1 MFVGRDNELAA
12 LEKWVKDDKTRAGV
26 LVGSVGR
33 GKSALLKA
41 FEDQCAG
48 RDIAELPWYVQ
59 SLAVTGDQQASQAME
74 HLLGMMY
81 SAYSGFVKTGPGD
94 RDLWRA
100 SLLSIPAA
108 GKLLAALV
116 KQDTRPGWQRFLHFA
131 AELSKAAVNEYGGDT
146 RLIFL
151 IDPQHELQL
160 AKPGDWVP
168 LAEGLPDAVRLII
181 AQRPDDTLVTHGD
194 ARRAFSS
201 ILEPPLGDLSENE
214 VAQWYEQEIDAGQLQ
229 DFDASVHGTLWRTA
243 YERYSGYPFA
253 HDAVIKVLAYD
264 KPAPAALQEAI
275 IQMPQDVHD
284 LLDLLYQK
292 LCALGNDQHR
302 AALTLCVFAL
312 PAPQEVWAKASKMDP
327 VAFTRMLADDRFA
340 CLFRRV
346 ETRFGKC
353 FLPYHQLF
361 AERLERELKND
372 AVRNDIAEAAW
383 SAIAPPLSDEA
394 LKSCNAP
401 FFELTVAVSVAA
413 CSSEPVRLF
422 EIIDATVALK
432 IRLGLLDDAASD
444 MHLLLAYFGSDEE
457 IAAIAC
463 NNLGLVMKIRGDLD
477 GAEEMHCKALKINKK
492 LGRLEGMAG
501 AYGNLGLVM
510 ESRGDLNG
518 AEEMHRK
525 ALAINEDL
533 GRLEGMADNYGNLGI
548 IMKTRGNLDD
558 AEAMHRKSL
567 EINEKL
573 GRLEGMATNYG
584 NLGIIMEKRGDLE
597 KARAMWVKA
606 RDLFAK
612 LGAQQQVI
620 QVQGWIDG
628 LSS

>member
-1 MFVGRDNELAA
+1 MRFMFVGRDNELAA
-12 LEKWVKDDKTRAGV
+12 LEKWVADDKTRAGV

-33 GKSALLKA
+33 GKSVLLKA

-48 RDIAELPWYVQ
+48 RDMAELPWYVQ
-59 SLAVTGDQQASQAME
+59 SLAVTGDQQAGQAME

-81 SAYSGFVKTGPGD
+81 SACDVLVRTGPGD

-100 SLLSIPAA
+100 SLLSFPVV

-116 KQDTRPGWQRFLHFA
+116 KQDTRPGWQRFPHFA
-131 AELSKAAVNEYGGDT
+131 AELSKAAVKEYGSDT

-168 LAEGLPDAVRLII
+168 LAEGLPDTVRLII

-194 ARRAFSS
+194 AKRVFANV
-201 ILEPPLGDLSENE
+201 LEPPLDDLSDKE
-214 VAQWYEQEIDAGQLQ
+214 VEQWYEQEIDAGQLQ
-229 DFDASVHGTLWRTA
+229 DFDASTHGTLWRTA

-275 IQMPQDVHD
+275 MQMPQDVHD

-292 LCALGNDQHR
+292 LCALGNDQYR

-312 PAPQEVWAKASKMDP
+312 PTPQAVWAKASKMDP
-327 VAFTRMLADDRFA
+327 VAFARMLADNRFA

-346 ETRFGKC
+346 ETRFGEC

-372 AVRNDIAEAAW
+372 AVRKDIAEAAW

-394 LKSCNAP
+394 LKNCNAP
-401 FFELTVAVSVAA
+401 FFELAAAVPVAA
-413 CSSEPVRLF
+413 RSGESVRLL
-422 EIIDATVALK
+422 EVIDSTFPLK
-432 IRLGLLDDAASD
+432 FRLGLLDEVAAD
-444 MHLLLAYFGSDEE
+444 MQLLLVHFGSNE
-457 IAAIAC
+457 IIASAAC
-463 NNLGLVMKIRGDLD
+463 SNLGLVMATRGDLD
-477 GAEEMHCKALKINKK
+477 GAEA
-492 LGRLEGMAG
+492 
-501 AYGNLGLVM
+501 
-510 ESRGDLNG
+510 
-518 AEEMHRK
+518 MHRK
-525 ALAINEDL
+525 A
-533 GRLEGMADNYGNLGI
+533 
-548 IMKTRGNLDD
+548 
-558 AEAMHRKSL
+558 L

-573 GRLEGMATNYG
+573 GRLEGMANAYG
-584 NLGIIMEKRGDLE
+584 NLGNVMYTRGDLE
-597 KARAMWVKA
+597 KARAVWEKA
-606 RDLFAK
+606 CDLYAK

-628 LSS
+628 LSSG